1 MDVVQQAMVVSSG
14 PSTPRIRLRH
24 RIEYVGL
31 RIAVAVARRLPIET
45 VAGIGAAVMS
55 VIGPRLR
62 QNRRA
67 LANLA
72 VAFPERSAD
81 ELASIARRM
90 WANMGRTYA
99 ETLIIDRIVADA
111 GRLTLV
117 NASLW
122 QAKTSEPGPVVCC
135 SLHMGNWE
143 IAAQPLGIFG
153 RQAAGVYKPLDNPL
167 IDAWLR
173 TSRIG
178 LYPGGL
184 LGKGLRDDADGT
196 GQRTARQLIERARN
210 AGALCFI
217 ADHFDRRGEPI
228 PFMGRTARFTTAP
241 AMIARHVGAR
251 VWLARCSRIGT
262 SSRFSIDVV
271 EVHASSTGDRKA
283 DAIALTARIFAQF
296 ETWIRE
302 EPEQWMWWNT
312 RWVGA
317 SAEATAKADASS
329 KCA

>member
-1 MDVVQQAMVVSSG
+1 MVVSTG
-14 PSTPRIRLRH
+14 PSTQRIRLRH
-24 RIEYVGL
+24 RIEHAGL
-31 RIAVAVARRLPIET
+31 RIAVAVARRLPVEA
-45 VAGIGAAVMS
+45 VAGIGALVMG

-72 VAFPERSAD
+72 VAFPDRSAD
-81 ELASIARRM
+81 ERAAIARRM

-99 ETLIIDRIVADA
+99 ETLIIDRVAADA
-111 GRLTLV
+111 SRLALV
-117 NASLW
+117 DAPLW
-122 QAKTSEPGPVVCC
+122 RAKTSEPGPVVCC

-143 IAAQPLGIFG
+143 VAAQPLGIFG

-173 TSRIG
+173 TTRNG

-251 VWLARCSRIGT
+251 VWLARCRRIGT
-262 SSRFSIDVV
+262 SSRFAIDVV
-271 EVHASSTGDRKA
+271 EIQTPNTGDRKA

-296 ETWIRE
+296 EAWIRD

-312 RWVGA
+312 RWVA
-317 SAEATAKADASS
+317 TSAEAQDAEAA
-329 KCA
+329 CPGRA